1 MCRWTKGWIWLLTMP
16 AWLGAQNI
24 LTTTSVLQD
33 MAKNIAPDHCRVE
46 TIVPRGMDPHIY
58 EPTPSDIE
66 LVLASDL
73 IFMNGLLLEGWL
85 DKVISHAGQHGK
97 KVIVTKGIRPIT
109 SLEYESAPD
118 PHAWMDLTLGRT
130 YIENMKQ
137 ALIEIMPEHQKSIEE
152 KTQLYIRK
160 IEEVDNWSR
169 EKIQTI
175 PEENRVLITSHDA
188 FQYFGRAYGL
198 ELHSALGLSTD
209 ADVKTG
215 DIANI
220 TRLLESRSIPA
231 IFVESTIN
239 PKLLEQIAR
248 DYNVEIGGELYA
260 DALSSVEGPAGSYL
274 DLFRHNVQTL
284 TKALSNDSKE
294 KKESVFS
301 LTRWLSY
308 AFIFLIMVS
317 LFISA
322 YIKLS

>member
-1 MCRWTKGWIWLLTMP
+1 MP

-260 DALSSVEGPAGSYL
+260 DALSSVEGSAGSYL